1 MSLLPSADY
10 LTIDIGFRYIK
21 IAQVRQKKTKEKDE
35 LMIINYGIGTTPK
48 GCIKNGAIKDKERVR
63 KEIQTVIRDN
73 NMTAKSA
80 KIVIS
85 GTNIITRIIMVDKV
99 AESELNNK
107 IWDEI
112 NACLPINLDEHKV
125 DFKVLGSVKNG
136 DKESVKVFVTA
147 VAKRIINSYIE
158 LLNEVN
164 LKALSVDIPANSVS
178 KFFKKNVTNTETDDW
193 AKKQKNSRRPLTDT
207 IAVIDLGSETTIV
220 NVLKDKVPEFNRV
233 TLLGSSN
240 IDQAIF
246 NALNLEKDFEEW
258 AERYKKM
265 YGLVSINDLNN
276 ELEWQCSNAAK
287 EVMNEV
293 LRNIRMCFD
302 FYKSRCA
309 GDDISKIYLIG
320 GGSQMKGLKEY
331 FEEHL
336 EAPTYPINQL
346 KIDGI
351 EFAATLDTGKVSYL
365 INALGAAL

>member
-1 MSLLPSADY
+1 MNFLPSADY

-21 IAQVRQKKTKEKDE
+21 IAQVRQKRNSDD
-35 LMIINYGIGTTPK
+35 LMIVNYGIGTTPK
-48 GCIKNGAIKDKERVR
+48 GCIKNGAIKDKDRVR
-63 KEIQTVIRDN
+63 TEIQTVIRDCG
-73 NMTAKSA
+73 MTAKGA

-85 GTNIITRIIMVDKV
+85 GTNIITRIIMVEK
-99 AESELNNK
+99 ASESELNSR

-112 NACLPINLDEHKV
+112 NGSLPINLDEHKV
-125 DFKVLGSVKNG
+125 DFKVLGTVKNG
-136 DKESVKVFVTA
+136 EKESVKVFVTA
-147 VAKRIINSYIE
+147 VAKRIINSYVD
-158 LLNEVN
+158 LLNEMN

-178 KFFKKNVTNTETDDW
+178 KFFKKNVTTTDTDDW
-193 AKKQKNSRRPLTDT
+193 SKKQKNAKRQLSDT

-246 NALNLEKDFEEW
+246 NTLNLEKNLEDW

-265 YGLVSINDLNN
+265 YGLVSSNDLNN

-287 EVMNEV
+287 EVINEV
-293 LRNIRMCFD
+293 IRNVRMCFD
-302 FYKSRCA
+302 FYKNRCA

-331 FEEHL
+331 FEENL
-336 EAPTYPINQL
+336 DAPTYPINQL
-346 KIDGI
+346 QIDGI
-351 EFAATLDTGKVSYL
+351 EFAEKLDTGKVSYL